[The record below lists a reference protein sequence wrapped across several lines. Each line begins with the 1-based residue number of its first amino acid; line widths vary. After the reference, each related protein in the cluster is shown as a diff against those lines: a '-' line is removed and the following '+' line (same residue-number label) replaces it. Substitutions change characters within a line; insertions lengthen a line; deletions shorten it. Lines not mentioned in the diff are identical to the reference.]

1 MPALS
6 PTMKTGN
13 IASIKV
19 KPGMKILPGDL
30 IMDIE
35 TDKATMGWESQEE
48 GIVAAVLVKE
58 GDQDV
63 KVGSVVFIV
72 VDDAKD
78 VPAFKDYTAAAAA
91 APAPAAPAATAATA
105 KPATP
110 PQAAEGVAARSPA
123 GPGSMLQPVLCYN
136 LVCIRIL
143 YINVIYIL
151 YIYNVCMHACMCV
164 CVCVCRYMYMYVY
177 RRCLALAGYAMSSIL
192 WYCRRKRTLTW
203 VGGRRRRSH
212 AGTKGR

>member
-48 GIVAAVLVKE
+48 GFVAAVLVKE

-91 APAPAAPAATAATA
+91 PAPATPAAAAAAA

-110 PQAAEGVAARSPA
+110 AQAAAGVAGRSPA
-123 GPGSMLQPVLCYN
+123 GPAPMLQLRCCSLCYAIYCMV
-136 LVCIRIL
+136 LPRQVREPAIL
-143 YINVIYIL
+143 Y
-151 YIYNVCMHACMCV
+151 
-164 CVCVCRYMYMYVY
+164 VY
-177 RRCLALAGYAMSSIL
+177 
-192 WYCRRKRTLTW
+192 
-203 VGGRRRRSH
+203 
-212 AGTKGR
+212 